1 MSSSNN
7 AAAAAASPDPSR
19 RREDVVGW
27 LLALFPDLPLPPPP
41 EATDE
46 DLRAALAT
54 GRLLCA
60 LLRRLCPGALLDD
73 ASTDNVGRFRAA
85 VERMGV
91 AKFSASDL
99 ERGQMTAVVNCIL
112 ALKDR
117 FGSRG
122 GDDHRNPGFL
132 TRCDSEGGRKR
143 VESKLQRMLTSPIMS
158 EPSSPVLGSDPYS
171 PLQVFQLK
179 QGGYADQLG
188 GKYSDLLKSTSL
200 DNAPTQSLLGV
211 FNSILD
217 ESIERKNG
225 QIPYRIA
232 CLLRKVILE
241 IERRIST
248 QAGHIRNMEKD
259 KFGDKGQL
267 AVEDMERLMKYQ
279 DDVVRL
285 MKENE
290 DLVRLLREKEDMVR
304 LLKEKEDMVRLL
316 KEKEGM
322 INLKTVKAEETQR
335 IEDEDKYR
343 IIKEKDDALD
353 RLVKEKEEMIRLL
366 KEKDDVVRL
375 MKEKEDLLN
384 LEKGE
389 VEGTTKMTDDNKDR
403 LIKEKN
409 DVVLRLTEEKEEMVR
424 LLKEKEDIIRLMKE
438 KEDMVYLEKGEVED
452 RKQMTDD
459 IKDKL
464 IKEKDDIV
472 FRLTKEKEEIIK
484 LLEEKEDIIILMKE
498 KEDMVNLGKGED
510 EDRKQMA
517 DDNKD
522 RLIKEKDDIV
532 VRLTK
537 EKEEI
542 IKEKDDIVV
551 RLTKEKEEIIKLL
564 EEKEDIISLM
574 KQKEDMFM
582 SIKEKENKAELK
594 KIADEDAAR
603 SIKDKAEI
611 MRLMKE
617 KEDGNNTILKLKKE
631 SETLRSSYEESC
643 RLLESKKEDVARLL
657 TDKENNDS
665 IISELKKELEET
677 KRLHEAHSQQLE
689 TKAAQVSKELE
700 QRIEEVKLML
710 DDSTKRRIELEELS
724 ETRIQ
729 FWKKKEVVIDQFVS
743 LQVQNVQDLKLSSV
757 SVRHEI
763 LNCQNKWSE
772 ELAGLGKSLKVVTNT
787 AEKYHGALAENR
799 KLFNE
804 IQELKGNIRVYCRI
818 RPFRPGED
826 DKSSSVEYIGDNG
839 ELVLSNPTKQGKEG
853 GKNFT
858 FNKVF
863 GPITTQ
869 DAVFKDIQ
877 PLIRSVLDG
886 YNVCIF
892 AYGQTGSGKTY
903 TMMGPEKAT
912 EKEWGVNYR
921 ALNDLFN
928 ISHDRRD
935 TITYELGVQ
944 MIEIYNE
951 QIRDLLGSGGV
962 QKKLGIQNTIQPNGL
977 AVPDATM
984 CPVTS
989 TSHVIELMQTGHDNR
1004 AMSATALN
1012 ERSSRSHSVVT
1023 IHVRGQDLK
1032 TGNTLRGALHLVDL
1046 AGSER
1051 VDRSAVTG
1059 DRLKEAQHIN
1069 KSLAALGDVIFS
1081 LSQKNAHVPYRNS
1094 KLTQVLQTSLGG
1106 HAKTLMFVQ
1115 VNPDVSS
1122 YTETLST
1129 LKFAERVSGV
1139 ELGVARSNKEGK
1151 EGKDVKEL
1159 MDQLSLL
1166 KDTISKKDEEI
1177 DRLQLLNSSTRLK
1190 PTRQADSVLKHS
1202 SSSPGI
1208 TSLGKGTSVG
1218 SGAASD
1224 LDNFSDTSDRQSEAG
1239 SMLSVDPEI
1248 SGLADVDSDGR
1259 LSDASD
1265 GISMG
1270 AEADSSVS
1278 NVADQEQE
1286 KTSNTAAKERLT
1298 RAVNRVQKLTLPKAG
1313 QSSSLRPKPRDPAPA
1328 RSSAATGVRKSST
1341 SQATP
1346 LARNNSTLKR
1356 GP

>member
-1 MSSSNN
+1 MSLRDPSSNN
-7 AAAAAASPDPSR
+7 NAASAPDPSR
-19 RREDVVGW
+19 RREDAVGW
-27 LLALFPDLPLPPPP
+27 LLALFPDLPLPPPQ

-91 AKFSASDL
+91 VKFSASDL

-117 FGSRG
+117 FGSRIS
-122 GDDHRNPGFL
+122 DDHRNTNFL

-158 EPSSPVLGSDPYS
+158 EPSTPLLGTDPYS
-171 PLQVFQLK
+171 PSRVFQLK
-179 QGGYADQLG
+179 QGGYDDQLG

-211 FNSILD
+211 VNSILD

-232 CLLRKVILE
+232 CLLRKVIVE

-248 QAGHIRNMEKD
+248 QAGHIRNQNNLIKAREEKYQSRIRVLEALAGGMEKD

-267 AVEDMERLMKYQ
+267 AVEDMEKLMKYQ
-279 DDVVRL
+279 EDVVRL

-322 INLKTVKAEETQR
+322 IDLKTVKAEETQQ

-343 IIKEKDDALD
+343 LIKEKDDALD
-353 RLVKEKEEMIRLL
+353 RLMKEKEEMIRLL

-409 DVVLRLTEEKEEMVR
+409 DIVLRLTEEKEEMVR
-424 LLKEKEDIIRLMKE
+424 LLKKEDIIRFMKE
-438 KEDMVYLEKGEVED
+438 KKDMVYLGKGEVED

-459 IKDKL
+459 IKDK
-464 IKEKDDIV
+464 
-472 FRLTKEKEEIIK
+472 LTKEKEEIIK
-484 LLEEKEDIIILMKE
+484 LLEEKEDII
-498 KEDMVNLGKGED
+498 
-510 EDRKQMA
+510 R
-517 DDNKD
+517 
-522 RLIKEKDDIV
+522 
-532 VRLTK
+532 
-537 EKEEI
+537 
-542 IKEKDDIVV
+542 
-551 RLTKEKEEIIKLL
+551 
-564 EEKEDIISLM
+564 LM

-603 SIKDKAEI
+603 SIKEKSEI

-643 RLLESKKEDVARLL
+643 RLIESKKEDMARLL

-677 KRLHEAHSQQLE
+677 KRLHEEHSQQLE

-700 QRIEEVKLML
+700 QRIEEVELML
-710 DDSTKRRIELEELS
+710 DDSTKRRRELEELS

-729 FWKKKEVVIDQFVS
+729 FWRKKEVVVNQFVS

-757 SVRHEI
+757 SIRHEI

-772 ELAGLGKSLKVVTNT
+772 ELAGLGKSLKVVTNV

-951 QIRDLLGSGGV
+951 QIRDLLGSG
-962 QKKLGIQNTIQPNGL
+962 GIQNTIQPNGL

-1166 KDTISKKDEEI
+1166 KDTISKKDDEI

-1190 PTRQADSVLKHS
+1190 PTRQADSMLKHS

-1239 SMLSVDPEI
+1239 SVLSVDPEI

-1265 GISMG
+1265 GGISMG
-1270 AEADSSVS
+1270 LEADNSVS

-1286 KTSNTAAKERLT
+1286 KTSNSAAKERLT

-1313 QSSSLRPKPRDPAPA
+1313 QSSSLRPKPRDPAPP
-1328 RSSAATGVRKSST
+1328 RSSVATDGHR
-1341 SQATP
+1341 
-1346 LARNNSTLKR
+1346 LLL
-1356 GP
+1356 

>member
-1 MSSSNN
+1 MSLRDPSSNN
-7 AAAAAASPDPSR
+7 NAASAPDPSR
-19 RREDVVGW
+19 RREDAVGW
-27 LLALFPDLPLPPPP
+27 LLALFPDLPLPPPQ

-91 AKFSASDL
+91 VKFSASDL

-117 FGSRG
+117 FGSRIS
-122 GDDHRNPGFL
+122 DDHRNTNFL

-158 EPSSPVLGSDPYS
+158 EPSTPLLGTDPYS
-171 PLQVFQLK
+171 PSRVFQLK
-179 QGGYADQLG
+179 QGGYDDQLG

-211 FNSILD
+211 VNSILD

-232 CLLRKVILE
+232 CLLRKVIVE

-248 QAGHIRNMEKD
+248 QAGHIRNQNNLIKAREEKYQSRIRVLEALAGGMEKD

-267 AVEDMERLMKYQ
+267 AVEDMEKLMKYQ
-279 DDVVRL
+279 EDVVRL

-322 INLKTVKAEETQR
+322 IDLKTVKAEETQQ

-343 IIKEKDDALD
+343 LIKEKDDALD
-353 RLVKEKEEMIRLL
+353 RLMKEKEEMIRLL

-409 DVVLRLTEEKEEMVR
+409 DIVLRLTEEKEEMVR
-424 LLKEKEDIIRLMKE
+424 LLKKEDIIRFMKE
-438 KEDMVYLEKGEVED
+438 KKDMVYLGKGEVED

-484 LLEEKEDIIILMKE
+484 LLEEKEDRIILMKE

-522 RLIKEKDDIV
+522 RF
-532 VRLTK
+532 
-537 EKEEI
+537 

-564 EEKEDIISLM
+564 EEKEDIIRLM

-603 SIKDKAEI
+603 SIKEKSEI

-643 RLLESKKEDVARLL
+643 RLIESKKEDMARLL

-677 KRLHEAHSQQLE
+677 KRLHEEHSQQLE

-700 QRIEEVKLML
+700 QRIEEVELML
-710 DDSTKRRIELEELS
+710 DDSTKRRRELEELS

-729 FWKKKEVVIDQFVS
+729 FWRKKEVVVNQFVS

-757 SVRHEI
+757 SIRHEI

-772 ELAGLGKSLKVVTNT
+772 ELAGLGKSLKVVTNV

-951 QIRDLLGSGGV
+951 QIRDLLGSGG
-962 QKKLGIQNTIQPNGL
+962 IQNTIQPNGL

-1081 LSQKNAHVPYRNS
+1081 LSQKNAHV
-1094 KLTQVLQTSLGG
+1094 
-1106 HAKTLMFVQ
+1106 
-1115 VNPDVSS
+1115 NPDVSS

-1166 KDTISKKDEEI
+1166 KDTISKKDDEI

-1190 PTRQADSVLKHS
+1190 PTRQADSMLKHS

-1239 SMLSVDPEI
+1239 SVLSVDPEI

-1265 GISMG
+1265 GGISMG
-1270 AEADSSVS
+1270 LEADNSVS

-1286 KTSNTAAKERLT
+1286 KTSNSAAKERLT

-1313 QSSSLRPKPRDPAPA
+1313 QSSSLRPKPRDPAPP
-1328 RSSAATGVRKSST
+1328 RSSVATDGHR
-1341 SQATP
+1341 
-1346 LARNNSTLKR
+1346 LLL
-1356 GP
+1356 